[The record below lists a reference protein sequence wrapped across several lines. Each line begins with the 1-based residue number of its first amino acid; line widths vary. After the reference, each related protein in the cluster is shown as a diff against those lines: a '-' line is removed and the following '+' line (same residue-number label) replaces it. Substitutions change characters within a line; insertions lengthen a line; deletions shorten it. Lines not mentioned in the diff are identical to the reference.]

1 MEESEAKCCGISSLA
16 QSHKWNEGDYFY
28 MPDYLDLIQDEMQS
42 DMRTGNGLTNDSSK
56 KSF

>member
-1 MEESEAKCCGISSLA
+1 
-16 QSHKWNEGDYFY
+16 